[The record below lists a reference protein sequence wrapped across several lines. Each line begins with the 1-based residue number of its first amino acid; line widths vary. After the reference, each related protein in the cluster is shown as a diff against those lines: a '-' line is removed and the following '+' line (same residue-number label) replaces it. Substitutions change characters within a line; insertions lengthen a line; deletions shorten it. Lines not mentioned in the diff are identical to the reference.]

1 MRLPAN
7 RQTTQVRSPHRT
19 FAKSARKG
27 SRRTAA
33 AVLSLICLWFGG
45 TLWAAEVPLKDQPHL
60 RRPVAAAWL
69 VESKLLAVANQRS
82 GSLSIVD
89 IEKHKVLA
97 EVAVGER
104 LADVADLPSAGWLL
118 AVDEKRHEL
127 LVLQWEA
134 GELQIAERI
143 PVSRYP
149 VSIAVSPDGS
159 RCTVAS
165 LWSRTITTFGIEPAK
180 GPAPPTLT
188 KLNELV
194 LSFAPSGQIYLP
206 DGEHVLVADAFTGQ
220 MALIDVTAQSVVQ
233 IPVNDIFRIY
243 GMGLSTDPGG
253 LYVGH
258 QALRPLRASQQAPG
272 VAQNNDKAKQLTNFV
287 GEYSIAGLR
296 QWQAGT
302 ICW

>member
-1 MRLPAN
+1 MIAVEIGMVDCTRS
-7 RQTTQVRSPHRT
+7 RQSDRPS
-19 FAKSARKG
+19 KSAQMAYGRL
-27 SRRTAA
+27 
-33 AVLSLICLWFGG
+33 VLSLLCLWFGG

-60 RRPVAAAWL
+60 RRPIAAAWL

-82 GSLSIVD
+82 GSISIVD
-89 IEKHKVLA
+89 IEKRKVLR

-104 LADVADLPSAGWLL
+104 LADVAALPSAGWLL

-134 GELQIAERI
+134 GELQIAQRI

-165 LWSRTITTFGIEPAK
+165 LWSRTITTFGIEPAEA
-180 GPAPPTLT
+180 PAPPTLT

-194 LSFAPSGQIYLP
+194 LSFAPGEQIYLP

-220 MALIDVTAQSVVQ
+220 MALLDVAAQSVVQ
-233 IPVNDIFRIY
+233 IPANDIFRIY
-243 GMGLSTDPGG
+243 GMALSTDPGG
-253 LYVGH
+253 LYIGH
-258 QALRPLRASQQAPG
+258 QTLAATAGVPAGARRCWNQRQSQATDQLRGRVFARRPA
-272 VAQNNDKAKQLTNFV
+272 
-287 GEYSIAGLR
+287 
-296 QWQAGT
+296 
-302 ICW
+302 